1 MNMLQS
7 SMIYLTIGVS
17 ITWLYDQILK
27 KTQSEE
33 MQFNNIERSFIMIL
47 WPLAILWTIYSVIS
61 GRKRG

>member
-1 MNMLQS
+1 MLQS

-33 MQFNNIERSFIMIL
+33 MQFNNVERSFVMIL

>member
-33 MQFNNIERSFIMIL
+33 MQFNNIERSFVMIL
-47 WPLAILWTIYSVIS
+47 WPLAILWTIYSIIS
-61 GRKRG
+61 NRKRG